1 MTPSYQALIK
11 RRSKENETT
20 VRLLR
25 WRMRLTIEQYLD
37 GDTNETVQLEVPPL
51 VRQESSVLIW
61 EISYQEVKVV
71 GTTPLTIALAY
82 EPFMKGLTL
91 IVLQDEIQLLLIA
104 LRLTGPST
112 VLLRLR
118 TGELIHFLLEPEK
131 EDETPPLVS

>member
-1 MTPSYQALIK
+1 MMPSYRALIK
-11 RRSKENETT
+11 RRSKGNDTR

-25 WRMRLTIEQYLD
+25 WRVRLTIEQYID
-37 GDTNETVQLEVPPL
+37 GDAGETVQLEVPPL

-71 GTTPLTIALAY
+71 GTTPITIALAY

-91 IVLQDEIQLLLIA
+91 IVLHEGVQLLLIA

-112 VLLRLR
+112 VLLRLQ

-131 EDETPPLVS
+131 EDEAPPLAS